1 MAKSVRLDTPEARAR
16 PSLKPRREP
25 HWVQLGPGCAIGYR
39 KPDNTRP
46 GTWLAGEGLS
56 TMSRLDWRRA
66 RNFSGSISLEDDGEA
81 RKTDRA
87 TRSLAKRTGVPVAQ
101 APLSEPTKGRRVRTR
116 RYGPFSQNR
125 M

>member
-1 MAKSVRLDTPEARAR
+1 
-16 PSLKPRREP
+16 
-25 HWVQLGPGCAIGYR
+25 
-39 KPDNTRP
+39 
-46 GTWLAGEGLS
+46 
-56 TMSRLDWRRA
+56 MSRLDWRRA

-87 TRSLAKRTGVPVAQ
+87 TRWLAKRTGVPVAQ
-101 APLSEPTKGRRVRTR
+101 APVSEPKKGRRVRTR